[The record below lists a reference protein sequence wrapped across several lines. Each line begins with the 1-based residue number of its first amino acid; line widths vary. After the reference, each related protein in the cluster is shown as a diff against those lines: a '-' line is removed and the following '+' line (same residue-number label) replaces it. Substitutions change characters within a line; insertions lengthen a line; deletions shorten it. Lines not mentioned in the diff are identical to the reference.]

1 MPPLIELSG
10 VGKSYG
16 GQLFGRRKRPALHP
30 MTLAMSQE
38 RPPVIA
44 VVGESGS
51 GKTTLGN
58 ILLGLL
64 EPDIGAM
71 RWCGRDPRDFS
82 HAERQVFRRE
92 VQAITQDPFS
102 AYNPFYPV
110 DHALTVPIRRF
121 GLARNR
127 TQARELASQACT
139 EVGLNPQDTLGR
151 YPHQLSG
158 GQRQRLMVARALL
171 MRPRLLVADEPVS
184 MVDASL
190 RATILANIV
199 GLNRVHGIAI
209 VYITHDITTAYHV
222 ADEVLVLFRGHVVE
236 RGDAA
241 AVIGDPQ
248 HPYTRLLVASIPWP
262 DLDRRWG
269 AGADGVLSDDGGDP
283 AETAAGCP
291 FAARC
296 PGVMAVCRTTP
307 PATIAR
313 GAHTVACHRLD
324 TLAQQEG

>member
-1 MPPLIELSG
+1 MPPLIELDG
-10 VGKSYG
+10 VGKSYSG
-16 GQLFGRRKRPALHP
+16 NLLGRGRRPALHP
-30 MTLAMSQE
+30 LSLTLEAEQ
-38 RPPVIA
+38 PPVIA

-64 EPDIGAM
+64 APDAGAM
-71 RWCGRDPRDFS
+71 RWQGRDPAGFS
-82 HAERQVFRRE
+82 RAERRQFRRD

-121 GLARNR
+121 GLAASRAK
-127 TQARELASQACT
+127 ARAMAADACA
-139 EVGLNPQDTLGR
+139 EVGLNPDDTLGR

-171 MRPRLLVADEPVS
+171 LRPRLLVADEPVS

-199 GLNRVHGIAI
+199 ALNQAHGIAI

-236 RGDAA
+236 RGGPE

-248 HPYTRLLVASIPWP
+248 HPYTRMLVASIPWP
-262 DLDRRWG
+262 DIDRRWG
-269 AGADGVLSDDGGDP
+269 EAARGALSDAAGTPPSD
-283 AETAAGCP
+283 AGCP

-296 PGVMAVCRTTP
+296 PEVMAICRSAP
-307 PATIAR
+307 PPVIRRGDSLAT
-313 GAHTVACHRLD
+313 CHRL
-324 TLAQQEG
+324 APANQEPSP

>member
-1 MPPLIELSG
+1 MSALIELGG
-10 VGKSYG
+10 VAKSYG
-16 GQLFGRRKRPALHP
+16 GGLFGRGRRPALHP
-30 MTLAMSQE
+30 LSLAMSE
-38 RPPVIA
+38 KRPPVIA

-64 EPDIGAM
+64 APDAGTI
-71 RWCGRDPRDFS
+71 RWRGRDPRQFS
-82 HAERQVFRRE
+82 RAERREFRRD

-127 TQARELASQACT
+127 AQARAMAAEACT

-171 MRPRLLVADEPVS
+171 LRPKLLVADEPVS

-190 RATILANIV
+190 RATILGNIV
-199 GLNRVHGIAI
+199 RLNQAHGIAV
-209 VYITHDITTAYHV
+209 VYITHDIITAYHV
-222 ADEVLVLFRGHVVE
+222 ADEVLVLFRGRVVE

-241 AVIGDPQ
+241 TVIGAPR

-262 DLDRRWG
+262 DIDRHWG
-269 AGADGVLSDDGGDP
+269 EAARGAIADSDEAPPD
-283 AETAAGCP
+283 AQGCP
-291 FAARC
+291 FASRC
-296 PGVMAVCRTTP
+296 PDVMPVCRTRMP
-307 PATIAR
+307 PTVLDDKR
-313 GAHTVACHRLD
+313 EVACHQL
-324 TLAQQEG
+324 EPVS